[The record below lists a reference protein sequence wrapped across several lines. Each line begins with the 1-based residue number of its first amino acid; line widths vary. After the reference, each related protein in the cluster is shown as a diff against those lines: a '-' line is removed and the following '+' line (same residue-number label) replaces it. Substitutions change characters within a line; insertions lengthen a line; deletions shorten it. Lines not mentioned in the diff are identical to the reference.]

1 MKSPSSVGKTAGG
14 PENTGSQGAS
24 GRILPGLGGNW
35 RGFLGFFSSGTD
47 RPYLEDQTETDRLF
61 SYHRRNVILI
71 ITLCYGLG
79 YVCRLALNVVKAPL
93 MSAGIFTPVELGI
106 IGSTLLYGYALGK
119 FTNGFLADYAHIGR
133 FFTAGLFLSAL
144 ANFGMGLS
152 TLVWLSAILWALNG
166 WFQGFGAPASV
177 VSLSNWYSNSERGR
191 YYGIWSSAHSIGEGL
206 TYLGIAFL
214 IAAAPK
220 GLGLPWQ
227 WGFWI
232 PASIVVAAAL
242 LALKYL
248 PDRPRTLGLPT
259 VADWKKDHGVT
270 VAPQTESTWKTQ
282 LRILALP
289 SIWILAL
296 ASSCMYVTRYA
307 INSWGNVYL
316 QEIRGFDLFDANL
329 FIFFNTAAGI
339 LGCIAYGYA
348 SDKFFNAR
356 RPPANL
362 IFGLMELL
370 PLFVIFWGPRD
381 PLILGLALVVYGFGL
396 SGILASLGGLFAVD
410 IAPKKVAGAA
420 MGFIGV
426 FSYIGAG
433 MQDYLSGLLISN
445 SEITFNF
452 TMAESAMSVYFYDFT
467 KPIFFWVGASVASVV
482 LALSLWKVKAAD

>member
-1 MKSPSSVGKTAGG
+1 MKSASSTGKTPEDFAGTADPG
-14 PENTGSQGAS
+14 PPIGSGA
-24 GRILPGLGGNW
+24 GYRGFT
-35 RGFLGFFSSGTD
+35 RGFLKFFSSAPD
-47 RPYLEDQTETDRLF
+47 RPLIGNQSRIDTLF

-119 FTNGFLADYAHIGR
+119 FTNGFLSDYAHIGR
-133 FFTAGLFLSAL
+133 FFSAGLFLSAM
-144 ANFGMGLS
+144 ANFGMGFS

-177 VSLSNWYSNSERGR
+177 VSMSNWYSNSERGR

-220 GLGLPWQ
+220 GLDLPWQ

-232 PASIVVAAAL
+232 PAGIVVAAAL
-242 LALKYL
+242 LALKHL
-248 PDRPRTLGLPT
+248 PDRPRALGLPT
-259 VADWKKDHGVT
+259 VADWKKDHGVA
-270 VAPQTESTWKTQ
+270 VAPENESTWKTQ
-282 LRILALP
+282 LRILSLP

-329 FIFFNTAAGI
+329 FIFFNTTAGI

-348 SDKFFNAR
+348 SDRFFNAR
-356 RPPANL
+356 RPPTNL

-433 MQDYLSGLLISN
+433 MQDYISGLLISN
-445 SEITFNF
+445 SEIDITF
-452 TMAESAMSVYFYDFT
+452 TMPESNISVYFYDFT
-467 KPIFFWVGASVASVV
+467 QPIFFWVGASVASVL